1 MIYTIYGV
9 VLSRIYCKK
18 ILHLYPKKVFFFCF
32 FIPYSVTYSNDSFRL
47 PTNLYSCVQITQ
59 FLGLK
64 CLEEDKSEDIW
75 LKFDKNAFLWCW
87 TYVWETFILS
97 VFKSLRIW
105 FFDTSMRLNKYSIL
119 KLNFLIRYLSVQMYL
134 PVGL

>member
-18 ILHLYPKKVFFFCF
+18 NTPFISKESFFFCF

-64 CLEEDKSEDIW
+64 CLEEDKSEEIW

-97 VFKSLRIW
+97 VLKSLRIW
-105 FFDTSMRLNKYSIL
+105 LFDTSMRLNKYSIL